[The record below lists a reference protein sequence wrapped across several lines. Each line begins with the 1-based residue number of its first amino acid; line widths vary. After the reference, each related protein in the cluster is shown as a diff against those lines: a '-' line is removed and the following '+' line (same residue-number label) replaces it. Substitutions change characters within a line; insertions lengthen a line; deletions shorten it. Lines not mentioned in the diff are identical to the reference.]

1 MARCLDFHA
10 SYRCRHAGACCQA
23 AWTIP
28 FEDGTI
34 AARDTHGGCSF
45 FDATTNLCAIHG
57 THGMQAL
64 PVTCRM
70 FPRIVLHD
78 VRGTF
83 ISLSHF
89 CPTAARLL
97 FDAAGDAAIVEAPQP
112 LAGVGELD
120 GLDARGDWPP
130 LLRAG
135 VLMDPDSYGEWE
147 RRAVSLLTAGDA
159 SPEDALGGLEET
171 TARLTAWKPATGALL
186 DAVHAA
192 FEGVASGTG
201 PRRAGADAA
210 VKRWLAA
217 RLFGA
222 WTAYQGAGLAA
233 TLRYLRACLQTFTRE
248 RDADGDALEAIR
260 RSDLRIL
267 HGSAPIDLSLNR

>member
-1 MARCLDFHA
+1 MAWCLDFHA

-34 AARDTHGGCSF
+34 AARDAHGACSF
-45 FDATTNLCAIHG
+45 FDPATNLCVIHG
-57 THGMQAL
+57 AHGIHAL

-97 FDAAGDAAIVEAPQP
+97 FDATGDAAIVEAPP
-112 LAGVGELD
+112 ALAGVGELE
-120 GLDARGDWPP
+120 GLDAGGEWPP

-147 RRAVSLLTAGDA
+147 RRALSLLTGGGA
-159 SPEDALGGLEET
+159 SPEDALTGLEET
-171 TARLTAWKPATGALL
+171 TARLTAWTPGTGALR

-192 FEGVASGTG
+192 FEGTPSSACA
-201 PRRAGADAA
+201 PDAADDAA

-217 RLFGA
+217 RLFGT
-222 WTAYQGAGLAA
+222 WTAYQGDGLPA

-248 RDADGDALEAIR
+248 RAADGDALEAIR
-260 RSDLRIL
+260 RSDLRLL